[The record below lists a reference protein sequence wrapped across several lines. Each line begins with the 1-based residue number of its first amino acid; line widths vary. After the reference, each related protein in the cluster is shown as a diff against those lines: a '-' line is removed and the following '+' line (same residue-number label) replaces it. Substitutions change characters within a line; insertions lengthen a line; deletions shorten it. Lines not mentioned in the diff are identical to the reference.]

1 MIKRM
6 TYELKGTF
14 CTYFETDYVR
24 LDDFPTLESDWGRLL
39 HHLTKADALLRY
51 GDGEEDTLRSMLENH
66 VLTVLCDIARK
77 KLSNY
82 GNSFA
87 NVQGT
92 AMQAAYVQKLRQDIN
107 RWIARLDNYLY
118 STWQTGNNNSPA
130 AETARWLKER
140 LEQSLSADELDGN
153 NNYYRM
159 LRTVTAIQE
168 NVDYYLN
175 QIKDSGDM
183 NPALSLLIVYLKTM
197 EALLRLSTAALL
209 RCLNSIVRTFCMPYH
224 RMRYKTASTSLSH
237 LQKVSEVLPCLRM
250 SHFPLAKI
258 PQEKNLF
265 IGLKK
270 RIYQP
275 HAVCGSGCTVRF
287 SNPSYGGALELYKQT
302 IQLQDTTDAQTLFV
316 HGEELRIG
324 WQVESPMLVLNE
336 GERNISIYFH
346 LTADSSIP
354 NNTKGFV
361 LQLSGAEGWMEQT
374 SECYIESD
382 RLCFSFSLPYN
393 VVAPASCMEEVHGTT
408 TEYPVIRI
416 LTDNANCPYKWA
428 QQLIFDS
435 VEIKTEVNGIRNF
448 SFYNDQGEVD
458 TT

>member
-140 LEQSLSADELDGN
+140 LEQSLSA
-153 NNYYRM
+153 R
-159 LRTVTAIQE
+159 
-168 NVDYYLN
+168 
-175 QIKDSGDM
+175 
-183 NPALSLLIVYLKTM
+183 
-197 EALLRLSTAALL
+197 
-209 RCLNSIVRTFCMPYH
+209 
-224 RMRYKTASTSLSH
+224 
-237 LQKVSEVLPCLRM
+237 
-250 SHFPLAKI
+250 
-258 PQEKNLF
+258 
-265 IGLKK
+265 
-270 RIYQP
+270 
-275 HAVCGSGCTVRF
+275 
-287 SNPSYGGALELYKQT
+287 
-302 IQLQDTTDAQTLFV
+302 
-316 HGEELRIG
+316 
-324 WQVESPMLVLNE
+324 
-336 GERNISIYFH
+336 
-346 LTADSSIP
+346 
-354 NNTKGFV
+354 
-361 LQLSGAEGWMEQT
+361 
-374 SECYIESD
+374 
-382 RLCFSFSLPYN
+382 
-393 VVAPASCMEEVHGTT
+393 
-408 TEYPVIRI
+408 
-416 LTDNANCPYKWA
+416 
-428 QQLIFDS
+428 
-435 VEIKTEVNGIRNF
+435 
-448 SFYNDQGEVD
+448 
-458 TT
+458 

>member
-183 NPALSLLIVYLKTM
+183 NPALSLLIVYLKNLP
-197 EALLRLSTAALL
+197 ELYRKDILHAAPQDAVQDNVYVIITPTEGIGGFTLPKDEPFPAGQNAIGEEL
-209 RCLNSIVRTFCMPYH
+209 IYRT
-224 RMRYKTASTSLSH
+224 
-237 LQKVSEVLPCLRM
+237 E
-250 SHFPLAKI
+250 
-258 PQEKNLF
+258 
-265 IGLKK
+265 KK

-287 SNPSYGGALELYKQT
+287 FQSFLWRSFG
-302 IQLQDTTDAQTLFV
+302 TL
-316 HGEELRIG
+316 
-324 WQVESPMLVLNE
+324 
-336 GERNISIYFH
+336 
-346 LTADSSIP
+346 
-354 NNTKGFV
+354 
-361 LQLSGAEGWMEQT
+361 
-374 SECYIESD
+374 
-382 RLCFSFSLPYN
+382 
-393 VVAPASCMEEVHGTT
+393 
-408 TEYPVIRI
+408 
-416 LTDNANCPYKWA
+416 
-428 QQLIFDS
+428 
-435 VEIKTEVNGIRNF
+435 
-448 SFYNDQGEVD
+448 
-458 TT
+458 